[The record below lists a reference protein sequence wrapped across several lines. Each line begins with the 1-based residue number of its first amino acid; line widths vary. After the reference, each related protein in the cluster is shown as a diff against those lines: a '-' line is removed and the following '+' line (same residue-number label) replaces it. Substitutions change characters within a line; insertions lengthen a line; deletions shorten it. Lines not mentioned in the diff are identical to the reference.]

1 MSITKRKPLTK
12 VQKDVIIKSQLS
24 NDGSLRCFIS
34 GRVISVDTDDIEFDH
49 ITPISKGGADEVDN
63 IKVVLKE
70 FNRRKSDQTLYQAR
84 ENYELEKL
92 FNEKRKVRLQDIF
105 DYKRLEK
112 KSFHYSILEDSIQI
126 SDGEI
131 SMKLPLFFDD
141 ILGVKYFYGSIP
153 LTWIEND
160 DEEGLQPRSI
170 IYKKLLK
177 MRDHL
182 SSKPQLAPSIAR
194 LKDGKILQFDG
205 QHKNS
210 GCILNEKEKIDIKV
224 FISPDDESLSKKLFD
239 ELMRTNLEAHSELA
253 QESFFTSTLF
263 DRLSVIYKEHME
275 EYLSTPQPVHHS
287 ESDFVNFLVTKKN
300 EDRKSAR
307 EMIKSTI
314 INTAIK
320 SSDFKDLTSEA
331 SKDLKYPLSVD
342 VFKKFILPNL
352 LYLEPSISPLQSDK
366 DYRDEE
372 IENFKMIAKI
382 MIEKGRLND
391 WVSTNKNEITDYQ
404 RKVKRFWYRGS
415 VITWSQY
422 LKSIILNSLNIITN
436 DERAR
441 LLYRPKIQ
449 DYELKSIEIC
459 LDRLF
464 NHPMWDEPM
473 GSDIDTYLTNSQRQT
488 EFFIKKG
495 LTEIYVLTGKNI

>member
-1 MSITKRKPLTK
+1 
-12 VQKDVIIKSQLS
+12 
-24 NDGSLRCFIS
+24 
-34 GRVISVDTDDIEFDH
+34 VISVDTDDIEFDH

>member
-1 MSITKRKPLTK
+1 MTKRKPLSQN
-12 VQKDVIIKSQLS
+12 QKEEILKSQTS
-24 NDGSLRCFIS
+24 KDGSIRCFIS
-34 GRVISVDTDDIEFDH
+34 GYVISPDTDDIEYDH
-49 ITPISKGGADEVDN
+49 VIPISKNGSDDVEN
-63 IKVVLKE
+63 IRATLKE

-105 DYKRLEK
+105 EYKKLTK
-112 KSFHYSILEDSIQI
+112 KSFHCKIKDNLIKMDDGANQI
-126 SDGEI
+126 EF
-131 SMKLPLFFDD
+131 PLFYDD
-141 ILGVKYFYGSIP
+141 ILNVQYFYGSIP

-194 LKDGKILQFDG
+194 LKNGKILQFDG

-210 GCILNEKEKIDIKV
+210 GCILNNREKIDIKV
-224 FISPDDESLSKKLFD
+224 FISPENENLSKKLFD

-275 EYLSTPQPVHHS
+275 EYLSTPQPVPHS
-287 ESDFVNFLVTKKN
+287 ESDFVNFLVVKKN
-300 EDRKSAR
+300 EDKKGAR

-314 INTAIK
+314 INNVIK
-320 SSDFKDLTSEA
+320 SSDFKEFTAEA
-331 SKDLKYPLSVD
+331 SKDSKYPLSVD
-342 VFKKFILPNL
+342 GFKKFILPNL

-372 IENFKMIAKI
+372 VENFKMIAKLI
-382 MIEKGRLND
+382 CEKGKLND
-391 WVSTNKNEITDYQ
+391 WVHTNKNDVSDYH
-404 RKVKRFWYRGS
+404 RKVKRFWYKGS
-415 VITWSQY
+415 VITWTPY

-436 DERAR
+436 DERVR

-449 DYELKSIEIC
+449 EHQLKSIEIC

-464 NHPMWDEPM
+464 NHPMWDEPF
-473 GSDIDTYLTNSQRQT
+473 GGDIDTFLTNSQRQT
-488 EFFIKKG
+488 EFFTKKG
-495 LTEIYVLTGKNI
+495 LTEIYVLTGKNS

>member
-488 EFFIKKG
+488 EFFIKVKKK
-495 LTEIYVLTGKNI
+495 L

>member
-1 MSITKRKPLTK
+1 MTKRKPLSST
-12 VQKDVIIKSQLS
+12 QKELILKSQTS
-24 NDGSLRCFIS
+24 KDGSVRCFIS
-34 GRVISVDTDDIEFDH
+34 GHVISPETDDIEYDH
-49 ITPISKGGADEVDN
+49 VIPISKGGADEIEN
-63 IKVVLKE
+63 IKATLKE

-105 DYKRLEK
+105 EYKKLTK
-112 KSFHYSILEDSIQI
+112 KSFHHELNDKSIKLY
-126 SDGEI
+126 DGEI
-131 SMKLPLFFDD
+131 SIEFPLFYDD
-141 ILGVKYFYGSIP
+141 ILEVQYFYGSIP

-194 LKDGKILQFDG
+194 LKNGKILQFDG

-210 GCILNEKEKIDIKV
+210 GCILNNRERIDIKV
-224 FISPDDESLSKKLFD
+224 FISPENENLSKKLFD

-275 EYLSTPQPVHHS
+275 EYLSTPQPVPHS
-287 ESDFVNFLVTKKN
+287 ESDFVNFLVNKKN
-300 EDRKSAR
+300 EDRKGAR

-314 INTAIK
+314 ITSAIK
-320 SSDFKDLTSEA
+320 SSEFKEYTAEA
-331 SKDLKYPLSVD
+331 SKDSKYPLSVD
-342 VFKKFILPNL
+342 AFKKVILPNL
-352 LYLEPSISPLQSDK
+352 MYLEPSISPIQSEK

-372 IENFKMIAKI
+372 LENFQMIAKI
-382 MIEKGRLND
+382 ICEKGKLSD
-391 WVSTNKNEITDYQ
+391 WVSTNKNDVNDYQ
-404 RKVKRFWYRGS
+404 RKVKRFWYKGS
-415 VITWSQY
+415 VMTWAPY
-422 LKSIILNSLNIITN
+422 LKSIILNSLSIITN
-436 DERAR
+436 DERVR
-441 LLYRPKIQ
+441 LLYRAKIQ
-449 DYELKSIEIC
+449 DYQLKSIEVC

-464 NHPMWDEPM
+464 NHPMWDEPF
-473 GSDIDTYLTNSQRQT
+473 GSDIDTFLTNSQRQT
-488 EFFIKKG
+488 DFFTKKG

>member
-1 MSITKRKPLTK
+1 
-12 VQKDVIIKSQLS
+12 
-24 NDGSLRCFIS
+24 
-34 GRVISVDTDDIEFDH
+34 
-49 ITPISKGGADEVDN
+49 
-63 IKVVLKE
+63 
-70 FNRRKSDQTLYQAR
+70 
-84 ENYELEKL
+84 
-92 FNEKRKVRLQDIF
+92 
-105 DYKRLEK
+105 
-112 KSFHYSILEDSIQI
+112 
-126 SDGEI
+126 
-131 SMKLPLFFDD
+131 
-141 ILGVKYFYGSIP
+141 
-153 LTWIEND
+153 
-160 DEEGLQPRSI
+160 
-170 IYKKLLK
+170 
-177 MRDHL
+177 
-182 SSKPQLAPSIAR
+182 
-194 LKDGKILQFDG
+194 
-205 QHKNS
+205 
-210 GCILNEKEKIDIKV
+210 
-224 FISPDDESLSKKLFD
+224 
-239 ELMRTNLEAHSELA
+239 
-253 QESFFTSTLF
+253 
-263 DRLSVIYKEHME
+263 
-275 EYLSTPQPVHHS
+275 
-287 ESDFVNFLVTKKN
+287 
-300 EDRKSAR
+300 
-307 EMIKSTI
+307 MIKSTI

>member
-1 MSITKRKPLTK
+1 MTKRKPLTQT
-12 VQKDVIIKSQLS
+12 QKEQILNSQTS
-24 NDGSLRCFIS
+24 KDGSIKCFIS
-34 GRVISVDTDDIEFDH
+34 GHVISPDIDDIEYDH
-49 ITPISKGGADEVDN
+49 IIPISKGGADEIEN
-63 IKVVLKE
+63 IKATLKE

-92 FNEKRKVRLQDIF
+92 FNDKRKVRLQDIF
-105 DYKRLEK
+105 EYKKLTK
-112 KSFHYSILEDSIQI
+112 KSFHYELNDKLIKLY
-126 SDGEI
+126 DGEI
-131 SMKLPLFFDD
+131 SIEFPLFHDD
-141 ILGVKYFYGSIP
+141 ILEVQYFYGSIP

-194 LKDGKILQFDG
+194 LKNGKILQFDG

-210 GCILNEKEKIDIKV
+210 GCILNDRKRIDIKV
-224 FISPDDESLSKKLFD
+224 FISPNNENLSKKLFD
-239 ELMRTNLEAHSELA
+239 ELMRTNLEAHSDLA

-275 EYLSTPQPVHHS
+275 EYLSTPQAIPHS
-287 ESDFVNFLVTKKN
+287 ESDFVNFLVVKKN
-300 EDRKSAR
+300 EDKKGAR

-314 INTAIK
+314 ITNAIK
-320 SSDFKDLTSEA
+320 SSEFKEFTAEA
-331 SKDLKYPLSVD
+331 SKDSKYPLSVEA
-342 VFKKFILPNL
+342 FKKFILPNL
-352 LYLEPSISPLQSDK
+352 LYLEPSISPIQSEK

-372 IENFKMIAKI
+372 LENFKMIAKI
-382 MIEKGRLND
+382 ICEKGKLSE
-391 WVSTNKNEITDYQ
+391 WVSTNKNDITDYQ
-404 RKVKRFWYRGS
+404 RKIKRFWYRGS
-415 VITWSQY
+415 VITWSPY
-422 LKSIILNSLNIITN
+422 LKSIILNSLSIITN
-436 DERAR
+436 DERVR

-449 DYELKSIEIC
+449 DYQLKSIEIC
-459 LDRLF
+459 LERLF
-464 NHPMWDEPM
+464 NHPMWDEPF

-488 EFFIKKG
+488 EFFTKKG